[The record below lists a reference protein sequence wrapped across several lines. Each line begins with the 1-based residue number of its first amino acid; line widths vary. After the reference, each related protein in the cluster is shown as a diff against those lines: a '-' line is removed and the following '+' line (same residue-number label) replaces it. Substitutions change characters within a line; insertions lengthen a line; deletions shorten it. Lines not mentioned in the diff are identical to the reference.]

1 MGVGKKLFLGL
12 LAVIFGLSLILLV
25 TRTIVVAIADK
36 SDSMDGVRPIQ
47 LNEEIWMLRE
57 QKGLP
62 VPIPV
67 RIKNNGV
74 D

>member
-1 MGVGKKLFLGL
+1 MGVRKKLFLGL

>member
-1 MGVGKKLFLGL
+1 MGVRKKLFLGL

-67 RIKNNGV
+67 HIKNNGV